1 LTHRSGG
8 TKAQMEKGG
17 EKGKFEDRGSRDA
30 VGGGILRLGKTDSE
44 FLTLWAAP
52 PKGDQG
58 DKEEPAHGQ
67 GQALAEAASGTQAWF
82 TDVRCAGTSGNF
94 PDAQLPDPGFLLVL
108 DFQYESRQWTPASA
122 CSLVRD
128 TLLGAL
134 NSGALSFLR
143 RLLPVSF
150 CLCASL

>member
-1 LTHRSGG
+1 M
-8 TKAQMEKGG
+8 AQKNHDFLQQLQQVFEKESILLDPADCWAYGY
-17 EKGKFEDRGSRDA
+17 DNSR
-30 VGGGILRLGKTDSE
+30 R
-44 FLTLWAAP
+44 
-52 PKGDQG
+52 
-58 DKEEPAHGQ
+58 Q